1 MSSSTAPLSDS
12 NPRQTVKKKA
22 VTVELRRDVEIY
34 SAEGVH
40 ANSVDA
46 VLANG
51 RDLINRARVDPS
63 QARRNPVNSTVLPQ
77 RRKPRP
83 EKSRWETIVSILA
96 KNSLLCLALLFL
108 WKSAFEL
115 YNGFSDKP
123 VPLIPAL
130 DFEGRVADVEKL
142 VKTSAKM
149 TQVQLDAM
157 GAKVDDVMGSFRREL
172 MRIEDAGG
180 KIESELRELTA
191 RTENLNKSLGALGGS
206 DLLSKEEYDLFLEEF
221 KRVKSVEGFGGGSS
235 LDVIT
240 AVAREIVMKEIEKHA
255 ADGLGRV
262 DYALGP
268 GGAWVVRHS
277 KAFICKRSW
286 IPTGPFSVH
295 PDAQKMLE
303 PSFGEPGKCFALNG
317 SSGFVEIKLK
327 TGIIPEAVTLEH
339 VAKSVAFDRSTAPR
353 DCRVSAWFE
362 GLEDKPSVRD
372 ERMFPLLE
380 FTYDLGRSNAQ
391 TFDIDISDSGLINM
405 VRLDITSNHGNPDYT
420 CVYRF
425 RVHGHEPDHL
435 FMNVVDQ

>member
-1 MSSSTAPLSDS
+1 
-12 NPRQTVKKKA
+12 
-22 VTVELRRDVEIY
+22 
-34 SAEGVH
+34 
-40 ANSVDA
+40 
-46 VLANG
+46 
-51 RDLINRARVDPS
+51 
-63 QARRNPVNSTVLPQ
+63 
-77 RRKPRP
+77 
-83 EKSRWETIVSILA
+83 
-96 KNSLLCLALLFL
+96 
-108 WKSAFEL
+108 
-115 YNGFSDKP
+115 
-123 VPLIPAL
+123 
-130 DFEGRVADVEKL
+130 
-142 VKTSAKM
+142 M

-157 GAKVDDVMGSFRREL
+157 GAKVDDVMGRFRREL
-172 MRIEDAGG
+172 TRIKDASG
-180 KIESELRELTA
+180 KLESELRELVA

-206 DLLSKEEYDLFLEEF
+206 DLLSKEEYDLFLEGF
-221 KRVKSVEGFGGGSS
+221 KRVKSVKGFGGGSS

-268 GGAWVVRHS
+268 SGALVVRHS
-277 KAFICKRSW
+277 KAYICKRSW

-353 DCRVSAWFE
+353 DCRVSVWFE

-380 FTYDLGRSNAQ
+380 FTYDLERSNAQ
-391 TFDIDISDSGLINM
+391 TFDIDVSDSGIINM

-420 CVYRF
+420 CVYRSGSM
-425 RVHGHEPDHL
+425 VMSL
-435 FMNVVDQ
+435 IMSS